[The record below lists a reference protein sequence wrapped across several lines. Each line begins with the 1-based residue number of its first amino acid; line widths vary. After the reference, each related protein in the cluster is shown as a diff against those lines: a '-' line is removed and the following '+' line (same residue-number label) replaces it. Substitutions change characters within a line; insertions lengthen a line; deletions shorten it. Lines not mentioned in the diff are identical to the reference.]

1 MEGPGFDNISRKEA
15 GPVAINWTKIETQYV
30 AGSMSLKQL
39 AKDKRVSYSTLSKKS
54 SEGGWPKKR
63 KDYRANVAN
72 GALARA
78 QARGLKRMD
87 ELLKASEK
95 LLDAATETI
104 RDNEQF
110 KRWVMTEGSG
120 EGCSEA
126 VEKVFDKRDTKAMK
140 DMVFVLKELT
150 GILRDAYGI
159 QTPAQELGEK
169 LARERIRQVQ
179 AQTAKLKRESDTEKS
194 HGSGGVV
201 LITETDEAPEPPE
214 E

>member
-1 MEGPGFDNISRKEA
+1 M
-15 GPVAINWTKIETQYV
+15 INWTKIETQYV

-54 SEGGWPKKR
+54 SEGGWPQKR
-63 KDYRANVAN
+63 KDFRANVAN

-87 ELLKASEK
+87 ELLQASEQ

-126 VEKVFDKRDTKAMK
+126 VERVFDKRDTKAMK

-150 GILRDAYGI
+150 GILRDAYDLK
-159 QTPAQELGEK
+159 TPAQELGEK
-169 LARERIRQVQ
+169 LARERIGAVKAQAAQAR
-179 AQTAKLKRESDTEKS
+179 AQTEKLKRESGTDD
-194 HGSGGVV
+194 SGAGGAVILPAQD
-201 LITETDEAPEPPE
+201 LIEDEAE
-214 E
+214 